1 MKPQL
6 HEIIKAGIIVIAAL
20 IVLSVSVMLV
30 GGTKLFQKYDTYYVD
45 VINAAGLEVG
55 AQVRLGGVRVGKV
68 LDIRPPDRPGELVT
82 IVIGVKRGTPIYKGT
97 TAMIT
102 QVGFVGDIY
111 ILLSLENTTGEM
123 LKVGETIPSE
133 KPVQFTRLLAKLDN
147 ISESLDSL
155 IKNIDSIFNQK
166 NIEGIERLVG
176 NTNKAI
182 VTSSTSFQAVAASL
196 KEITEKTGFLLNE
209 IEDVIK
215 GNKEE
220 FSGLIKQ
227 ARSDL
232 NKAENMIKAIEETA
246 GSVDKTSKS
255 VNRAVEIQSRNLD
268 SFLNSMNRVSEDLQD
283 VLLEIKQRPWSVLYR
298 EEEVKEE

>member
-30 GGTKLFQKYDTYYVD
+30 GGTKLFQKYDTYYVN

>member
-1 MKPQL
+1 VKPQL

-182 VTSSTSFQAVAASL
+182 VKSSTSFQAVAASL

>member
-1 MKPQL
+1 VKPQL

-30 GGTKLFQKYDTYYVD
+30 GGTKLFQKYDTYYVN